1 MLPRSPLVS
10 PFLASLALMAAI
22 TGGPIVAADEP
33 LPAASEEAYA
43 ETIRPTLEKFCG
55 DCHAPEVDDH
65 VLFLHATN
73 VEGMGAG
80 RSVWRSAVEQ
90 LRNRTMPPADET
102 QPSEQE
108 RLLLADWIERTLEAT
123 ACDCGEAAAPVTARR
138 LNRREYRNTILDL
151 TGVDFPVEELFP
163 VDGSGGEGFD
173 NNGETLF
180 LGELLMERFVEAAG
194 RIVDAAIVSNPRTIK
209 FGPQDLLAADDAK
222 EASDGAKDEEQND
235 RPRRLAPKQ
244 EVAAFAPSYGDRDY
258 EMALRLRAPEGAT
271 KAVLK
276 IDGIA
281 AERFELS
288 DDDREKTVEREALL
302 RLPRGD
308 HYLTIRCEGE
318 QPLEVVSLE
327 LREREVEATDERKAR
342 HRRLLGLEA
351 LKPVEN
357 PREEARRIVRDFGR
371 RAFRRPL
378 EEHEFETYVALFD
391 QTLEAGAPFE
401 EAIKLPLK
409 AMLMS
414 PHFLF
419 RLEAAPDSEESQPI
433 GDYELATRLSY
444 FLWSSMPDDRLLQ
457 LAGEGKLQEDA
468 TLAKEVERMLD
479 DPRAERFAD
488 DFVGQWL
495 GTSEV
500 GARVTPSVDDFRE
513 DFTMELLDD
522 MRAEPTRMFA
532 MLLEENGSVL
542 DLILGNWTVA
552 NDRLARHYG
561 LMKDDTERAREG
573 KSKKDSGKAGEFRKI
588 VFEDGRRGGT
598 LGMAAVHLATSYPNR
613 TSPVLRGGWILETL
627 LGVRVPSPPPDIPE
641 LKVDKKKKKSVR
653 EALAVHRENKTCAAC
668 HDLIDPLGFS
678 LDHYDVLGRWRDEEG
693 EAKIDASASLPSGE
707 SFEGLAGLKEVLS
720 ERRDPYVRHLTR
732 KVLGYALGRSLEDGD
747 DCTVQRISQKLAKD
761 DYRVRTLI
769 RETALSAPFR
779 RVQAPANL
787 TDVEPHVASETS
799 ASETKAAEATGS
811 AEPAPEPAQEETP

>member
-1 MLPRSPLVS
+1 MLRRAPSPLRHLL
-10 PFLASLALMAAI
+10 FASLIASATVFAS
-22 TGGPIVAADEP
+22 VHAEEP
-33 LPAASEEAYA
+33 LAAASDEAYA
-43 ETIRPTLEKFCG
+43 ESIRPILETFCG
-55 DCHAPEVDDH
+55 ECHAPEVDEH
-65 VLFLHATN
+65 VRFMQATN

-102 QPSEQE
+102 QPSEEE

-123 ACDCGEAAAPVTARR
+123 ACDFGESAAPVTARR
-138 LNRREYRNTILDL
+138 LNRREYRYTILDL
-151 TGVDFPVEELFP
+151 TGVDFPVEEVFP

-180 LGELLMERFVEAAG
+180 LGELLMERFVEASG
-194 RIVDAAIVSNPRTIK
+194 RIVDAAIVSTPGTMEFQPRDFLSSK
-209 FGPQDLLAADDAK
+209 DAEEEADAEK
-222 EASDGAKDEEQND
+222 ND
-235 RPRRLAPKQ
+235 RPRRLDPKQ
-244 EVAAFAPSYGDRDY
+244 ETAAFATSFGDRDY
-258 EMALRLRAPEGAT
+258 DVELKLRAPEGAT

-281 AERFELS
+281 AERFDLS
-288 DDDREKTVEREALL
+288 DDDDEKTVERKAVL

-308 HYLTIRCEGE
+308 HYLSIRCEGE
-318 QPLEVVSLE
+318 KPLEVASLK
-327 LREREVEATDERKAR
+327 LSEREVEATEERKER
-342 HRRLLGLEA
+342 HQRLLGLEA

-357 PREEARRIVRDFGR
+357 PQEEGRRIVRDFGR
-371 RAFRRPL
+371 RTFRRPL

-391 QTLEAGAPFE
+391 EALQAGAPFD

-419 RLEAAPDSEESQPI
+419 RLEASPESEASQPI

-444 FLWSSMPDDRLLQ
+444 FLWSSTPDDRLLE
-457 LAGEGKLQEDA
+457 LAGEGKLQENA
-468 TLAKEVERMLD
+468 TLSEEVERMLD
-479 DPRAERFAD
+479 DPKAERFAE

-522 MRAEPTRMFA
+522 MRAEPVRMFA
-532 MLLEENGSVL
+532 MLVEENGSVL
-542 DLILGNWTVA
+542 DLLLGNWTVA

-561 LMKDDTERAREG
+561 LMKDDTERAKDG
-573 KSKKDSGKAGEFRKI
+573 KSKKDPGEAGEFRKI

-627 LGVRVPSPPPDIPE
+627 LGVRVPAPPPDIPQ
-641 LKVDKKKKKSVR
+641 LKVDKKKKKTVR
-653 EALAVHRENKTCAAC
+653 EALAAHRENKTCAAC
-668 HDLIDPLGFS
+668 HNLIDPLGFA

-693 EAKIDASASLPSGE
+693 EAKIDASATLPSGE
-707 SFEGLAGLKEVLS
+707 SFEGLAGLKDVLS

-747 DCTVQRISQKLAKD
+747 DCTVQLISQTLAKD
-761 DYRVRTLI
+761 DYRVRTLV
-769 RETALSAPFR
+769 REVALSAPFR

-787 TDVEPHVASETS
+787 TDVASPAPSET
-799 ASETKAAEATGS
+799 TGS
-811 AEPAPEPAQEETP
+811 EEPAPAQEETP

>member
-1 MLPRSPLVS
+1 MLRRATS
-10 PFLASLALMAAI
+10 FLRFLL
-22 TGGPIVAADEP
+22 VAAFVASASARAEEP
-33 LPAASEEAYA
+33 LPAASDEAYA
-43 ETIRPTLEKFCG
+43 ESIRPILEKFCG
-55 DCHAPEVDDH
+55 ECHAPEVDEH
-65 VLFLHATN
+65 VRFLQATN

-80 RSVWRSAVEQ
+80 RGVWRSAIEQ

-102 QPSEQE
+102 QPSEEE

-123 ACDCGEAAAPVTARR
+123 ACDCGESAAPVTARR
-138 LNRREYRNTILDL
+138 LNRREYRYTILDL
-151 TGVDFPVEELFP
+151 TGVDFPVEEIFP

-194 RIVDAAIVSNPRTIK
+194 RIVDAAIVSTPRMMK
-209 FGPQDLLAADDAK
+209 FEPRDYLSPDDADEK
-222 EASDGAKDEEQND
+222 VHSGSDEEAKND
-235 RPRRLAPKQ
+235 QPRHLGPKQ
-244 EVAAFAPSYGDRDY
+244 EIVALAPSYGDRDY
-258 EMALRLRAPEGAT
+258 DVVLTLRAPNGAA

-281 AERFELS
+281 AERFDLS
-288 DDDREKTVEREALL
+288 DDDDEKMVERKAIL

-308 HYLTIRCEGE
+308 HYLSIRCEGE
-318 QPLEVVSLE
+318 KPIEVASLK
-327 LREREVEATDERKAR
+327 LSEREVEATEERKER

-351 LKPVEN
+351 LKPVEK
-357 PREEARRIVRDFGR
+357 PQEEARRIVRDFGR

-378 EEHEFETYVALFD
+378 EEHEFETYATLFD
-391 QTLEAGAPFE
+391 ESLAAGAPFE

-409 AMLMS
+409 AMLVS

-419 RLEAAPDSEESQPI
+419 RLEAAPESEEPRPI
-433 GDYELATRLSY
+433 GNYELATRLSY
-444 FLWSSMPDDRLLQ
+444 FLWSSTPDDRLLK

-468 TLAKEVERMLD
+468 TLAQEVERMLD
-479 DPRAERFAD
+479 DPKAGRFAE

-522 MRAEPTRMFA
+522 MRTEPVRMFA
-532 MLLEENGSVL
+532 MLVKENGSVL

-561 LMKDDTERAREG
+561 LIEDDTKRAADG
-573 KSKKDSGKAGEFRKI
+573 KAKKDPGKAGEFRKI

-627 LGVRVPSPPPDIPE
+627 LGVRVPAPPPDIPV

-653 EALAVHRENKTCAAC
+653 EVLAAHRENKACAAC
-668 HDLIDPLGFS
+668 HNLIDPLGFA
-678 LDHYDVLGRWRDEEG
+678 LDHYDVLGRWRDKEG
-693 EAKIDASASLPSGE
+693 EAKVDASASLPSGE
-707 SFEGLAGLKEVLS
+707 SFEGLPGLKEALS

-747 DCTVQRISQKLAKD
+747 DCTVQLISQKLAQD
-761 DYRVRTLI
+761 DYRVRSLV
-769 RETALSAPFR
+769 REVALSAPFR
-779 RVQAPANL
+779 RVQAPVTL
-787 TDVEPHVASETS
+787 TEVDSPASSETI
-799 ASETKAAEATGS
+799 GS
-811 AEPAPEPAQEETP
+811 PVPAPEPAQEETP

>member
-1 MLPRSPLVS
+1 MLRPLRFAPTFVIS
-10 PFLASLALMAAI
+10 AALMAAVV
-22 TGGPIVAADEP
+22 GGRSVSADEP
-33 LPAASEEAYA
+33 LAAASEEAYA

-55 DCHAPEVDDH
+55 ECHAPEVDDH

-73 VEGMGAG
+73 VDGMGAG

-90 LRNRTMPPADET
+90 LRNRTMPPGDDP
-102 QPSEQE
+102 QPSEEE

-151 TGVDFPVEELFP
+151 TGVDFPVEEVFP

-180 LGELLMERFVEAAG
+180 LGELLLERFVEAAG
-194 RIVDAAIVSNPRTIK
+194 RIVDDAVISNPRTMK
-209 FGPQDLLAADDAK
+209 FEQEDFLSSDGEEEESDK
-222 EASDGAKDEEQND
+222 EATD

-244 EVAAFAPSYGDRDY
+244 EIAVFAPSYGDRDY
-258 EMALRLRAPEGAT
+258 DVELKLRAPEGAT

-288 DDDREKTVEREALL
+288 DDDREKSVEREAVI

-308 HYLTIRCEGE
+308 HYLSIRCEGE

-327 LREREVEATDERKAR
+327 LREREVEATDERKER

-351 LKPVEN
+351 LKPVER
-357 PREEARRIVRDFGR
+357 PREEARRIIREFGR

-378 EEHEFETYVALFD
+378 EEQEFETYVALFD

-409 AMLMS
+409 AMLVS

-419 RLEAAPDSEESQPI
+419 RLETAPESEAAQPI

-444 FLWSSMPDDRLLQ
+444 FLWSSTPDDRLLE
-457 LAGEGKLQEDA
+457 LAGENKLQEDA
-468 TLAKEVERMLD
+468 TLAREVERMLD
-479 DPRAERFAD
+479 DPKAERFAD

-500 GARVTPSVDDFRE
+500 GARVTPSVDLFRE

-532 MLLEENGSVL
+532 TLLEENGSVL

-561 LMKDDTERAREG
+561 LMKDDTKPVEKG
-573 KSKKDSGKAGEFRKI
+573 KSKKDPGTAGEFRKI

-653 EALAVHRENKTCAAC
+653 EVLAAHRENKTCAAC

-693 EAKIDASASLPSGE
+693 EAKIDASASMPSGE
-707 SFEGLAGLKEVLS
+707 TFEGLAGLKQILS

-747 DCTVQRISQKLAKD
+747 DCTVQRISQKLSDD

-769 RETALSAPFR
+769 REVALSAPFR

-787 TDVEPHVASETS
+787 TEVDSPVTAETN
-799 ASETKAAEATGS
+799 AAEAIGS
-811 AEPAPEPAQEETP
+811 AEPAPEPA